1 MSMDNSSPDAI
12 VLPAQVSRD
21 WLFQLYSNAHFD
33 VELDSDGDICIRD
46 DFRIWVLPIGEGEQ
60 IRFMSPFW
68 ANPAHDLIDRLQYA
82 NRINDEFA
90 FIRCHVDRDGYIV
103 FEGYLIV
110 SGGVTR
116 RNIVLATRAFIDH
129 VRAALAKD
137 DTDVIA

>member
-1 MSMDNSSPDAI
+1 MSTDKSSPDAI

-21 WLFQLYSNAHFD
+21 WLFQLYSNAYFD

-46 DFRIWVLPIGEGEQ
+46 GFRIWVFPIREGEQ
-60 IRFMSPFW
+60 IRFMSQFR

-82 NRINDEFA
+82 NRINYELH
-90 FIRCHVDRDGYIV
+90 FIRCYVDRDGDIG
-103 FEGYLIV
+103 FDGYLIV

-116 RNIVLATRAFIDH
+116 RNIVFATRAFIDH
-129 VRAALAKD
+129 VRAALVKD